1 MHKISD
7 KDKKIWNFYISNLKS
22 LKKHSKNNDFNS
34 NTNSVITKLLKPNSS
49 FALDNKTKKQIKNN
63 KLIFDSIVDL
73 HGKTEI
79 QAYEII
85 KNFIKDCYFNNLK
98 SIIIITG
105 KGINGKGKLKLKTP
119 LWLKNEDLSKFIV
132 GFETMPHNKGG
143 EGALFVKLKDRN
155 KYKSQ
160 L

>member
-7 KDKKIWNFYISNLKS
+7 KDKKIWDFYISNLKS
-22 LKKHSKNNDFNS
+22 IKKAKKDIEINS
-34 NTNSVITKLLKPNSS
+34 NTISVVNKILKPNVT
-49 FALDNKTKKQIKNN
+49 FTLDSKIKKQMRSN
-63 KLIFDSIVDL
+63 KLTFDAILDL

-85 KNFIKDCYFNNLK
+85 KNFIIDSYLNNFR

-105 KGINGKGKLKLKTP
+105 KGLNSKGKLKLKTP
-119 LWLKNEDLSKFIV
+119 LWLKSEGLSKYVV

-143 EGALFVKLKDRN
+143 DGALFVKLKNKD
-155 KYKSQ
+155 KYKS
-160 L
+160 

>member
-1 MHKISD
+1 MYKISD

-22 LKKHSKNNDFNS
+22 IKKTDKDKEINLNNIQVDSKPLKSHISSKLNS
-34 NTNSVITKLLKPNSS
+34 KI
-49 FALDNKTKKQIKNN
+49 KKQMKTS
-63 KLIFDSIVDL
+63 KFTVDAIVDL

-85 KNFIKDCYFNNLK
+85 KNFIKDCYLNKLK
-98 SIIIITG
+98 NILIVTG
-105 KGINGKGKLKLKTP
+105 KGLNNKGKLKLKTP
-119 LWLKNEDLSKFIV
+119 LWLKSEDLSKYVV

-143 EGALFVKLKDRN
+143 EGALFVRLKSKN
-155 KYKSQ
+155 KYK